1 MRAEGLDP
9 EIVDGEY
16 VVSNFF
22 PVLGVTPAA
31 GRLIGPEDDGTA
43 ADAPA
48 VAIVS
53 WSYWK
58 SRFNLDPAILGKR
71 LVVDDVPVTVIGVTP
86 RGLLGLRVGSA
97 PRVDPRTVAP
107 AARRT
112 VRDLLK
118 TVPVAKVTT
127 LAAQVDASIV
137 PERLIATLSGVSG
150 ALGALLAAVGL
161 YGLLAY
167 TVARRIPEIGV
178 RMALG
183 AGRGQVL
190 RMVLGDALGMAAA
203 GLVIGAPAA
212 LWARRLAASLVPG
225 LP

>member
-1 MRAEGLDP
+1 M
-9 EIVDGEY
+9 
-16 VVSNFF
+16 
-22 PVLGVTPAA
+22 
-31 GRLIGPEDDGTA
+31 A
-43 ADAPA
+43 ADANYYEIREVTRRTIYFNAFQEGRPA
-48 VAIVS
+48 
-53 WSYWK
+53 
-58 SRFNLDPAILGKR
+58 SRFLIRTRVDPAI
-71 LVVDDVPVTVIGVTP
+71 
-86 RGLLGLRVGSA
+86 
-97 PRVDPRTVAP
+97 VAP
-107 AARRT
+107 AVRRT

-137 PERLIATLSGVSG
+137 PERLVATLSGVSG
-150 ALGALLAAVGL
+150 ALGALLAAIGL

-203 GLVIGAPAA
+203 GLVIGAPVA
-212 LWARRLAASLVPG
+212 LWARRFAASLIPG
-225 LP
+225 LPLDSVFPIASSAMAMLAIAVLAAWLPARRAARVDPVNSLRYE